1 MDPNLLCSAVI
12 ATGAVA
18 ERGRLGPILIFVFL
32 WSTIV
37 YNPIACWTWNPIGWG
52 RRLGVLDFAGGI
64 AVHACSGASALA
76 MSIYLRPRYQYSP
89 EDKWSQNNL
98 VNIILGTVMMWY
110 GKKCFYLSNVANRK
124 VTHVDLRRIGWFG
137 FNGGSALSANLTAVQ
152 AVINTNIAAAAGG
165 ITGVLI
171 VRNFRFFYFYFYF
184 ADL

>member
-1 MDPNLLCSAVI
+1 MLLRRESVDILSLSFYGSSLLRSAII

-52 RRLGVLDFAGGI
+52 RKLGVLDFAGGI
-64 AVHACSGASALA
+64 AVHASAGASAVAISL
-76 MSIYLRPRYQYSP
+76 YLRPRYQYSP

-110 GKKCFYLSNVANRK
+110 GKMFLLSN
-124 VTHVDLRRIGWFG
+124 
-137 FNGGSALSANLTAVQ
+137 TA
-152 AVINTNIAAAAGG
+152 I
-165 ITGVLI
+165 
-171 VRNFRFFYFYFYF
+171 RS
-184 ADL
+184 